1 MTSMFRSFRLGSLFG
16 FPIRVHFSFLLL
28 LGLVLLFMG
37 GLIGV
42 AVTLTVAASV
52 LVHELG
58 HALLARHLGVPV
70 GEIGLH
76 FFGGAAQLKALP
88 RRPGD
93 EIAIAAAGPAVSF
106 AIAGLGHLLAGLT
119 GSTFLAVVAWV
130 NLVLGA
136 FNLLPAFPSDGGR
149 VLRAWL
155 AKRVGFVRATELA
168 VTTSRVVCV
177 ALILAG
183 IYFGSFQL
191 AIVAIA
197 LWTFGTA
204 ERYAARLRGDH
215 GAWRAPGAPEL
226 PPVEYIPPGGP
237 RVDGWVPPGRRAYV
251 IRWR

>member
-1 MTSMFRSFRLGSLFG
+1 MSMFPSFRLGSLFG
-16 FPIRVHFSFLLL
+16 FPIRVHMSFLVL

-37 GLIGV
+37 GVPGV
-42 AVTLTVAASV
+42 VIVLAVAASV

-70 GEIGLH
+70 REIGLH
-76 FFGGAAQLKALP
+76 FFGGAAQMTALP

-106 AIAGLGHLLAGLT
+106 AIAGLAHLLAGLT
-119 GSTFLAVVAWV
+119 GVSLFAVLGWV
-130 NLVLGA
+130 NLLLGA

-155 AKRVGFVRATELA
+155 ARRFGFVRATELA

-177 ALILAG
+177 LLVGAG
-183 IYFGSFQL
+183 IYLGSFQL
-191 AIVAIA
+191 IIVAVA

-204 ERYAARLRGDH
+204 ERFSARLRGDH
-215 GAWRAPGAPEL
+215 GAWRAKDAPAET
-226 PPVEYIPPGGP
+226 PIEYIPPAADP
-237 RVDGWVPPGRRAYV
+237 RFDSPFPPRRAYV
-251 IRWR
+251 IWRR